1 MAYTPTVWVKGDK
14 VTSAKLNKI
23 ENGIADK
30 VDKVNG
36 KVLSTNDYTNGDK
49 KKVDDISISSPT
61 NGQAL
66 VYNSSTQK
74 WENKT
79 ISGGSG
85 QDGYSPTITVT
96 NITGGHRVSITD
108 ATGTQ
113 TFDVMDGTSSG
124 GSSGDAFT
132 QWNGKTWYAYGTS
145 ITNIASEGRYATY
158 LAQMSGMTL
167 VNKGIS
173 GGGIGD
179 FGSYS
184 TGQVY
189 DAICNV
195 TDGKLNA
202 DLITLETGAN
212 DVDAGVNVPLGTV
225 YDTGTSTL
233 AGCLNDC
240 LRYLQDHTSAQ
251 IVVIPSPAS
260 AYEDPHSANV
270 QKYYE
275 WAKMVEEICF
285 INRVSFINSNN
296 NMGYAKLASNDGS
309 LYTPDGVHHT
319 DLGGRIFAR
328 HIWYQLRNIPVFESS
343 QPSPSSDWETKFDG
357 SVTMEAIS
365 DEWSTYKGAY
375 ITNYPE
381 QLVEGDSYRV
391 TYNGTQY
398 LCTVV
403 EDPYV
408 YVDYLGNTQWSGGST
423 SPNQEPFCILNE
435 GNNTVSVFTD
445 EPVGTTITLKI
456 EKSYSPQLL

>member
-14 VTSAKLNKI
+14 VTSARLNKI

-158 LAQMSGMTL
+158 LEQMSGMTL

-179 FGSYS
+179 F
-184 TGQVY
+184 V
-189 DAICNV
+189 V
-195 TDGKLNA
+195 H
-202 DLITLETGAN
+202 
-212 DVDAGVNVPLGTV
+212 
-225 YDTGTSTL
+225 DTGI
-233 AGCLNDC
+233 G
-240 LRYLQDHTSAQ
+240 
-251 IVVIPSPAS
+251 
-260 AYEDPHSANV
+260 
-270 QKYYE
+270 
-275 WAKMVEEICF
+275 
-285 INRVSFINSNN
+285 
-296 NMGYAKLASNDGS
+296 
-309 LYTPDGVHHT
+309 
-319 DLGGRIFAR
+319 
-328 HIWYQLRNIPVFESS
+328 
-343 QPSPSSDWETKFDG
+343 DW
-357 SVTMEAIS
+357 
-365 DEWSTYKGAY
+365 
-375 ITNYPE
+375 
-381 QLVEGDSYRV
+381 
-391 TYNGTQY
+391 NG
-398 LCTVV
+398 L
-403 EDPYV
+403 
-408 YVDYLGNTQWSGGST
+408 GST
-423 SPNQEPFCILNE
+423 KGIADGCVIDTNPAVISGINHNIAGDADGARGIHHAGHRNQCLVIA
-435 GNNTVSVFTD
+435 G
-445 EPVGTTITLKI
+445 
-456 EKSYSPQLL
+456 